1 MALNPIPILRIVQ
14 GVLAL
19 IVVGTAG
26 YVVNYYRSAP
36 VPTKAPDEVNFLIWN
51 FVWTVLALLYLGL
64 APTYVPN
71 LYHKWA
77 VVGVEGL
84 SVIFWFCGWI
94 AMAAWVGNTSVCYG
108 TVCGCA
114 RAAVVF
120 SVFEW
125 IAWCLSFGIVI
136 KAIMAWNARQK
147 GDAEAGHVPRHVHH
161 EPKRGHHGAS
171 YPASGGA
178 NIYEANP
185 SSSDIYYPQ
194 PDSPPPA
201 HGTRMPS
208 ADHYGGR

>member
-1 MALNPIPILRIVQ
+1 MNPIPILRIVQ

-26 YVVNYYRSAP
+26 YVVNYYRQAP
-36 VPTKAPDEVNFLIWN
+36 APRKAPSEVNFLIWN
-51 FVWTVLALLYLGL
+51 FVWSVLALLYLGL

-84 SVIFWFCGWI
+84 SVLFWFCAWV
-94 AMAAWVGNTSVCYG
+94 AMAAWLGNATVCYG

-125 IAWCLSFGIVI
+125 IAWCLSFGIVV
-136 KAIMAWNARQK
+136 KAIMAWNARQND
-147 GDAEAGHVPRHVHH
+147 DAEARHAPHQY
-161 EPKRGHHGAS
+161 EEKRHGVS
-171 YPASGGA
+171 YPPPFTGA

-185 SSSDIYYPQ
+185 SGSDIYHVQ
-194 PDSPPPA
+194 PDSPAPA

-208 ADHYGGR
+208 AGTYGGR

>member
-14 GVLAL
+14 GILAL

-26 YVVNYYRSAP
+26 YVVNYYREAP
-36 VPTKAPDEVNFLIWN
+36 PAPRKSPSEVNFLIWN

-84 SVIFWFCGWI
+84 SVLFWFCGWV
-94 AMAAWVGNTSVCYG
+94 AMAAWLGNATVCFG

-120 SVFEW
+120 AMFEW
-125 IAWCLSFGIVI
+125 LAWCLSFGIVV
-136 KAIMAWNARQK
+136 KAIMTWNARQN
-147 GDAEAGHVPRHVHH
+147 GDAEAGHVPHHH
-161 EPKRGHHGAS
+161 EPKPHGAS
-171 YPASGGA
+171 YPTPSGGA

-185 SSSDIYYPQ
+185 SSSDIYYAQ
-194 PDSPPPA
+194 PDSPAPA
-201 HGTRMPS
+201 HGMRMPS
-208 ADHYGGR
+208 AGNYREK